1 MTVLH
6 EYVEKHQKN
15 GDLKDGYRKHV
26 SIKGRCDTIEE
37 LYDKFDVGD
46 FSVEERFRVIR
57 DFIACMTDKFA
68 LNHLRKLNG
77 QKI

>member
-6 EYVEKHQKN
+6 EYVEKHQHDDEFVEKY
-15 GDLKDGYRKHV
+15 GEHKSIDGK
-26 SIKGRCDTIEE
+26 CETIEK
-37 LYDKFDVGD
+37 LYNQFDVAD
-46 FSVEERFRVIR
+46 FSAEERLRVIR